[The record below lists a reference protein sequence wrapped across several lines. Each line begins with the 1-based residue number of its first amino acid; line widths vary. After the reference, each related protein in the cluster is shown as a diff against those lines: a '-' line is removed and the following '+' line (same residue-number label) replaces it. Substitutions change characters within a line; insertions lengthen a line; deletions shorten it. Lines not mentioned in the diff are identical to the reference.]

1 MTNAILLVEDN
12 EMDVML
18 TLDAFGQ
25 VLPEATIHVARNGR
39 EALDYL
45 FGVGK
50 YADREQYSLPQL
62 ILLDL
67 KMPGISGLD
76 VLCQVKDNIDLKRL
90 PVIVLS
96 SSNVDKDIHR
106 SYDLGANSYLVKP
119 IVFDEFIDMVK
130 RIGDYWLAINQL
142 P

>member
-12 EMDVML
+12 DMDIVL

>member
-12 EMDVML
+12 DMDIVL

-45 FGVGK
+45 FGAGK
-50 YADREQYSLPQL
+50 YADREQYPLPEL